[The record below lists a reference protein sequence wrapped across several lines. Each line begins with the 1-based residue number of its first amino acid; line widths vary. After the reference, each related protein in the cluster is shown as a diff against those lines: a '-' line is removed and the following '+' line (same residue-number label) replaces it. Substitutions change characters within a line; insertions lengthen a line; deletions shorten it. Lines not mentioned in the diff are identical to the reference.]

1 MILKIR
7 KKYKWSSIQG
17 APQEKV
23 RKGFR
28 EQKRRSFLSCW
39 LNVSSLISARCRAL
53 ERVFKLATHELDEKN
68 LQEEYAS
75 TVNKFIVS
83 YCLLRNEYIPAK
95 RARPASCISS
105 NENLTD
111 LLGSKQCD

>member
-1 MILKIR
+1 MKFNDSHSRSASR
-7 KKYKWSSIQG
+7 KSKKRFSRTKETLFSKLLTQCEFFDLSTLQG
-17 APQEKV
+17 S
-23 RKGFR
+23 RTR
-28 EQKRRSFLSCW
+28 E
-39 LNVSSLISARCRAL
+39 V
-53 ERVFKLATHELDEKN
+53 ELATHELDEKN

-95 RARPASCISS
+95 RARPAS

-111 LLGSKQCD
+111 LLGSKQCDLGQSN